1 VKNYHFVQMVA
12 GDNIMS
18 KKLLNETTI
27 RRFAALSGIR
37 ADVVSNFINEEW
49 QQTGE
54 EAVNEEEEAEMEE
67 KEGAD
72 EMDAEMDMMDDD
84 ESDEEAGEEEMDMDT
99 DMDLDTEDAGEEGD
113 AQGLVQAIVDQLQQL
128 AQMAGVEMDVE
139 EPEAGDMDMDLGGE
153 EETLEEILD
162 AILAEDAEEETLEEA
177 EEEELEEMHC
187 SSSKRDDEDKD
198 KAPAK
203 RDGSYMQEDLV
214 QEVLKRVKARLTQL
228 SQTQE

>member
-1 VKNYHFVQMVA
+1 MVA

-84 ESDEEAGEEEMDMDT
+84 
-99 DMDLDTEDAGEEGD
+99 DLLGQAEHDDDACMTWSVPVWISGFCETSKSWV
-113 AQGLVQAIVDQLQQL
+113 A
-128 AQMAGVEMDVE
+128 
-139 EPEAGDMDMDLGGE
+139 EP
-153 EETLEEILD
+153 TI
-162 AILAEDAEEETLEEA
+162 
-177 EEEELEEMHC
+177 
-187 SSSKRDDEDKD
+187 
-198 KAPAK
+198 
-203 RDGSYMQEDLV
+203 
-214 QEVLKRVKARLTQL
+214 
-228 SQTQE
+228 